1 MQSLESRAVVPAR
14 SPSDDLLLVRSIM
27 LPLRGKPTIP
37 TVQIPGTTA
46 HVSTCTF
53 TFWGLART
61 ARIRGGR
68 ASVRTTLYMAAI
80 AAVHSNKG
88 IAAFY
93 ERFRSNG
100 KPFKVATTAVIR
112 RRAILVNTLITENRK
127 WEPLRP

>member
-1 MQSLESRAVVPAR
+1 
-14 SPSDDLLLVRSIM
+14 M

-46 HVSTCTF
+46 
-53 TFWGLART
+53 L
-61 ARIRGGR
+61 
-68 ASVRTTLYMAAI
+68 

-88 IAAFY
+88 IAAFH

-112 RRAILVNTLITENRK
+112 KRAILANTLITENRK
-127 WEPLRP
+127 WEPPRP